1 MFHLLHIQTS
11 GLDFFN
17 YTNEKVPIIGC
28 VPCARYGARG
38 FSHLAAANE
47 IPHEMYLSL
56 HPLTHE
62 DKLSDLL
69 KVMR

>member
-1 MFHLLHIQTS
+1 MFHLLDIQIS
-11 GLDFFN
+11 GLDFFQL
-17 YTNEKVPIIGC
+17 NEKVPSIGC
-28 VPCARYGARG
+28 VLCARYGARG

-56 HPLTHE
+56 HLLIHE
-62 DKLSDLL
+62 DKLSNLL